1 MGRPLQPGFGHGPLR
16 LTHGQGAGAGRL
28 DRSAAGTYGRHRH
41 PAARPLPL
49 EIPVTAP
56 LAPALDLDFVRG
68 QFPPLG
74 NGWTFFENAGG
85 TYVPKSVVERVR
97 AYMEESQVQP
107 AWSFGPSADAAERIK
122 TGRRLMAELINAEP
136 DELIVGP
143 STTLNIYLLAQAL
156 RPLLKA
162 GDEVIVTN
170 LDHEANNGAWRRL
183 AEHGITIREWQID
196 PVSGELPEASL
207 DALLNE
213 RTRLVA
219 FSHCSNVV
227 GWVNDVARLVR
238 RIHAAGAMACVD
250 GVAQAPHHAI
260 DVKALD
266 VDFYAFSI
274 YKVFGPHQGLLYGK
288 REHLLKARGQNHF
301 FIGEDQIPLKL
312 LPGGVSHEFTAA
324 LTGVADYFDALYAH
338 HFAAPANSFSARARA
353 VYGLIT
359 AHENAIVEPLL
370 AFLRE
375 RKGVRLIGRPS
386 AADGRRAPTVSFAVE
401 GRSSEAIATALESR
415 RIAVGWGDFYARRC
429 VEALGLL
436 ADGKDGVVRIGL
448 AHYNTADEVTGAIAA
463 LDEII

>member
-1 MGRPLQPGFGHGPLR
+1 L
-16 LTHGQGAGAGRL
+16 
-28 DRSAAGTYGRHRH
+28 
-41 PAARPLPL
+41 
-49 EIPVTAP
+49 IAP
-56 LAPALDLDFVRG
+56 LAPALDLGFVRG
-68 QFPPLG
+68 QFPPLA
-74 NGWTFFENAGG
+74 NGWTFLENAGG
-85 TYVPKSVVERVR
+85 TYVPASVIARLR
-97 AYMEESQVQP
+97 AYMEETQVQP
-107 AWSFGPSADAAERIK
+107 AWSFGPSADAAERIRN
-122 TGRRLMAELINAEP
+122 GRRLMAELINAEP

-143 STTLNIYLLAQAL
+143 STSLNIYLLAQAL
-156 RPLLKA
+156 LPLFKA

-183 AEHGITIREWQID
+183 AEHGITVREWQID
-196 PVSGELPEASL
+196 PTTGELPEVGL

-238 RIHAAGAMACVD
+238 RIHDAGALACVD

-301 FIGEDQIPLKL
+301 FIGEDEIPLKL
-312 LPGGVSHEFTAA
+312 LPGGVNHEFTAA
-324 LTGVADYFDALYAH
+324 LAGVADYFDALYAH
-338 HFAAPANSFSARARA
+338 HFTAPANSFVARARA
-353 VYGLIT
+353 VYGLIA

-370 AFLRE
+370 AFLRD
-375 RKGVRLIGRPS
+375 RPGVRLIGKPS

-401 GRSSEAIATALESR
+401 GRKSEDIAAALEQR
-415 RIAVGWGDFYARRC
+415 KFAVGWGDFYARRC

-436 ADGKDGVVRIGL
+436 SNGRDGVVRVGI
-448 AHYNTADEVTGAIAA
+448 AHYNTAKEVGALIAA
-463 LDEII
+463 LDEIL

>member
-1 MGRPLQPGFGHGPLR
+1 M
-16 LTHGQGAGAGRL
+16 T
-28 DRSAAGTYGRHRH
+28 T
-41 PAARPLPL
+41 
-49 EIPVTAP
+49 P

-68 QFPPLG
+68 QFPPLA
-74 NGWTFFENAGG
+74 NGWTFLENAGG
-85 TYVPKSVVERVR
+85 TYVPASVIARLR
-97 AYMEESQVQP
+97 GYMEETQVQP
-107 AWSFGPSADAAERIK
+107 AWSFGPSVDAAERIRN
-122 TGRRLMAELINAEP
+122 GRRLMAELINAEP

-143 STTLNIYLLAQAL
+143 STSLNIYLLAQAL
-156 RPLLKA
+156 LPLFKA

-183 AEHGITIREWQID
+183 AEHGITVREWQID
-196 PVSGELPEASL
+196 PVTGELPEAGL
-207 DALLNE
+207 DALLSE

-227 GWVNDVARLVR
+227 GWVNDVATLVR
-238 RIHAAGAMACVD
+238 RIHDAGALACVD

-312 LPGGVSHEFTAA
+312 LPGGVNHEFTAA
-324 LTGVADYFDALYAH
+324 LAGVADYFDALYAH
-338 HFAAPANSFSARARA
+338 HFTAPANSFGARARA
-353 VYGLIT
+353 VYGLIA

-370 AFLRE
+370 AFLRD
-375 RKGVRLIGRPS
+375 RPGVRLIGKPS

-401 GRSSEAIATALESR
+401 GRSSEEIATALEQR
-415 RIAVGWGDFYARRC
+415 NFAVGWGDFYARRC

-436 ADGKDGVVRIGL
+436 SGGRDGVVRVGI
-448 AHYNTADEVTGAIAA
+448 AHYNTAEEIGELIAA
-463 LDEII
+463 LDEIL

>member
-1 MGRPLQPGFGHGPLR
+1 M
-16 LTHGQGAGAGRL
+16 
-28 DRSAAGTYGRHRH
+28 
-41 PAARPLPL
+41 
-49 EIPVTAP
+49 TAP
-56 LAPALDLDFVRG
+56 LAPALDLGFVRG
-68 QFPPLG
+68 QFPTLA
-74 NGWTFFENAGG
+74 NGWTFLENAGG
-85 TYVPKSVVERVR
+85 TYVPESVIARLR
-97 AYMEESQVQP
+97 AYMEETQVQP
-107 AWSFGPSADAAERIK
+107 AWSFGPSADAAERIRN
-122 TGRRLMAELINAEP
+122 GRRLMAELVNAEP

-143 STTLNIYLLAQAL
+143 STSLNIYLLAQAL
-156 RPLLKA
+156 LPLFKA

-183 AEHGITIREWQID
+183 AEHGIAVREWRID
-196 PVSGELPEASL
+196 PVTGELPAAGL

-227 GWVNDVARLVR
+227 GWVNDVAALVR
-238 RIHAAGAMACVD
+238 RIHHAGALACVD

-312 LPGGVSHEFTAA
+312 LPGGVNHELTAA
-324 LTGVADYFDALYAH
+324 LAGVADYFDALYAH
-338 HFAAPANSFSARARA
+338 HFTAPANSFAARARA
-353 VYGLIT
+353 VYGLIA
-359 AHENAIVEPLL
+359 AHETAIVEPLL
-370 AFLRE
+370 AFLRD
-375 RKGVRLIGRPS
+375 RPGVRLIGRPS

-401 GRSSEAIATALESR
+401 GRSSEAIAAALEQR
-415 RIAVGWGDFYARRC
+415 KFAVGWGDFYARRC

-436 ADGKDGVVRIGL
+436 SDGRDGVVRVGI
-448 AHYNTADEVTGAIAA
+448 AHYNTEEEIAGLIAA